1 MARYSS
7 ITITTDLGGER
18 SVVGIDVSAPEE
30 RILCQVPIKRSLE
43 LLCKVPLHKAS
54 KDRTVF
60 RRQARVTRPPASTPF
75 FREVHGNH
83 GPYSASST
91 GPVMSGKRIGI
102 GKGLILAYSS

>member
-1 MARYSS
+1 MESLVDHDHSGIGRR
-7 ITITTDLGGER
+7 R
-18 SVVGIDVSAPEE
+18 SVVGTEVGSAEE

-60 RRQARVTRPPASTPF
+60 RRQARVTRAPASTPF

-83 GPYSASST
+83 VPYSASST
-91 GPVMSGKRIGI
+91 SPVMSGKPIGV
-102 GKGLILAYSS
+102 GKGGILADSS